1 VYTDQSTAEKSDV
14 ASDLGKLLRRA
25 RQKKEMGLREL
36 ARKINKSPALLTRLE
51 NEDQPP
57 AVSPE
62 TLVLIANALDLEVDQ
77 LFVRAQRA
85 PDELSPQTE
94 LEFAL
99 YRKVKDLKVAEQT
112 KLLEYLKE
120 RPSKPKKS

>member
-1 VYTDQSTAEKSDV
+1 M
-14 ASDLGKLLRRA
+14 ASDLGKLIRKG
-25 RQKKEMGLREL
+25 RQEKEMGLREL

-57 AVSPE
+57 TVSPE
-62 TLVLIANALDLEVDQ
+62 TLALIAKALDLEVDQ
-77 LFVRAQRA
+77 LLVRAQRT
-85 PDELSPQTE
+85 PDELSPKTE

-99 YRKVKDLKVAEQT
+99 YRKVQDLRVAEQT

-120 RPSKPKKS
+120 HPSKPKKS

>member
-1 VYTDQSTAEKSDV
+1 V
-14 ASDLGKLLRRA
+14 ASDLGKLIRKA

-62 TLVLIANALDLEVDQ
+62 TLALIADALGLEVDQ
-77 LFVRAQRA
+77 LLVKAQRT
-85 PDELSPQTE
+85 PDELSPKTE

-99 YRKVKDLKVAEQT
+99 YRKVKGLKVAEQT
-112 KLLEYLKE
+112 ELLEYL
-120 RPSKPKKS
+120 RAGPSKPKKS

>member
-1 VYTDQSTAEKSDV
+1 M
-14 ASDLGKLLRRA
+14 ASDLGKLIRKA

-57 AVSPE
+57 TVSPE
-62 TLVLIANALDLEVDQ
+62 TLALIADALGLEVDQ
-77 LFVRAQRA
+77 LLVKAQRT
-85 PDELSPQTE
+85 PDELSPKTK

-99 YRKVKDLKVAEQT
+99 YRKVQDLKVAEQT